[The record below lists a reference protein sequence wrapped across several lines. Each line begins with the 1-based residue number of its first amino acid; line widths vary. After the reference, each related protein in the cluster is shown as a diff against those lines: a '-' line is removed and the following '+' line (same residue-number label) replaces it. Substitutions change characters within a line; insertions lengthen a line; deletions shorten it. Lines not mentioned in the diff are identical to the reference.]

1 MKFLVYSQV
10 TAEQI
15 AASLGLPEYS
25 YYFVL
30 RDFLPV
36 LQQLGDVLI
45 IEHPEV
51 EVDPLYDAACAAGE
65 RCVFL
70 SFSPPQKTS
79 LGLRCPTIPVFAWEF
94 SSIPNE
100 HWLDELNQD
109 WRYVLQQCGQGISH
123 SDLTVQAVKVELG
136 EAFPAISIPSPV
148 WDKFQSLREQPG
160 ALPLHKSI
168 CIQVRSGVVLDT
180 HDVALEPYMPG
191 PDAVAKAVAAA
202 RAPKPADN
210 QAQSPADAPAVA
222 HVLPQSRLQISRR
235 YLGEWYLRVLRELLP
250 NLPGPGPGPGP
261 VPIQSV
267 APATIELVI
276 EDCDLRL
283 EPRNQVEPSLL
294 PKSGVK
300 PLTPEWHLS
309 ECNFA
314 LSGVVFT
321 SLFNPYDGRKNWVDM
336 LTAFCA
342 AFKDTADA
350 TLVFK
355 LGHHEYQSALN
366 DMLMCMARMP
376 KFKCRVVL
384 LQGFLDKAE
393 FDCLIRASAFV
404 VNASHGEGQCLPL
417 MEFLSCGKPAIAPRH
432 SAMLDYID
440 SEVAF
445 VVDSW
450 LDATAWSHDPRLA
463 YRTLRH
469 QIDWSSLVEA
479 YRAAYRC
486 VQDDPSRYAKMS
498 AAAIERMRGHC
509 SQAVATQKL
518 RQFLSIDEAVSQ

>member
-1 MKFLVYSQV
+1 MKFLVYSEI
-10 TAEQI
+10 TAARI
-15 AASLGLPEYS
+15 AVSLGLPEYS

-30 RDFLPV
+30 RDFMPV
-36 LQQLGDVLI
+36 LQELGDVQV
-45 IEHPEV
+45 IERPEV
-51 EVDPLYDAACAAGE
+51 EVDRLYDEACAAGE
-65 RCVFL
+65 RCLFL
-70 SFSPPQKTS
+70 SFSPPQKTP
-79 LGLRCPTIPVFAWEF
+79 LNLRCPTIPVFAWEF
-94 SSIPNE
+94 DSIPNE
-100 HWLDELNQD
+100 HWLDELSQD
-109 WRYVLQQCGQGISH
+109 WRYVLEKCGRGITH
-123 SDLTVQAVKVELG
+123 SGLTVQAVKAEMG
-136 EAFPAISIPSPV
+136 ESFPVISIPSPV
-148 WDKFQSLREQPG
+148 WDKYQSLREQP
-160 ALPLHKSI
+160 AVQPLQQGMRI
-168 CIQVRSGVVLDT
+168 RVRSGVVLDT

-202 RAPKPADN
+202 RTREQTDSPPA
-210 QAQSPADAPAVA
+210 AQTATQVIQPSRQ
-222 HVLPQSRLQISRR
+222 QSRLQISRR

-250 NLPGPGPGPGP
+250 WLPDPA
-261 VPIQSV
+261 QLA
-267 APATIELVI
+267 APTAVELVI
-276 EDCDLRL
+276 ESDDKRL
-283 EPRNQVEPSLL
+283 EPRNPVEPSSL
-294 PKSGVK
+294 PKSGVN
-300 PLTPEWHLS
+300 PRTPQWVLN
-309 ECNFA
+309 ECSFE

-321 SLFNPYDGRKNWVDM
+321 ALFNPYDGRKNWVDM

-384 LQGFLDKAE
+384 LQGFLEKAE
-393 FDCLIRASAFV
+393 FDSLIRASAFV

-463 YRTLRH
+463 YRTCRH
-469 QIDWSSLVEA
+469 QIDWASLVRA
-479 YRAAYRC
+479 YCAAYQC
-486 VQDDPSRYAKMS
+486 VRNEPSRYTQMS

-509 SQAVATQKL
+509 SQAVAMTRL
-518 RQFLSIDEAVSQ
+518 EDFLNLDEALSQ

>member
-1 MKFLVYSQV
+1 MKFLVYSEV
-10 TAEQI
+10 TAARI

-36 LQQLGDVLI
+36 LQQLGDVLVV
-45 IEHPEV
+45 ERPEV

-65 RCVFL
+65 RCLFL
-70 SFSPPQKTS
+70 SFSPPQKTP
-79 LGLRCPTIPVFAWEF
+79 LDLRCPTIPVFAWEF
-94 SSIPNE
+94 DSIPNE

-109 WRYVLQQCGQGISH
+109 WRYVLEKCGQGITH
-123 SDLTVQAVKVELG
+123 SGLTVQAVKAELG
-136 EAFPAISIPSPV
+136 ESFPIVSIPSPV
-148 WDKFQSLREQPG
+148 WDKFQALRDQP
-160 ALPLHKSI
+160 ATLPLHKSVH
-168 CIQVRSGVVLDT
+168 IQVQSGVVLDT

-191 PDAVAKAVAAA
+191 PDAVAKAVAMA
-202 RAPKPADN
+202 RAPK
-210 QAQSPADAPAVA
+210 QTESPATSQLEAAISQRIRQ
-222 HVLPQSRLQISRR
+222 QSRLQISRR
-235 YLGEWYLRVLRELLP
+235 YLGEWYLRVLRGLF
-250 NLPGPGPGPGP
+250 PGLPGP
-261 VPIQSV
+261 VPAHSDKPIA
-267 APATIELVI
+267 APIAVELVI
-276 EDCDLRL
+276 EPVGQRL
-283 EPRNQVEPSLL
+283 EPRNQVEPSVL
-294 PKSGVK
+294 PKSGVT
-300 PLTPEWHLS
+300 PLTPEWTLS
-309 ECNFA
+309 ECCFE

-321 SLFNPYDGRKNWVDM
+321 ALFNPYDGRKNWVDM

-376 KFKCRVVL
+376 KFQCRVVL

-393 FDCLIRASAFV
+393 FDSLIRASAFA

-440 SEVAF
+440 EEVAF

-479 YRAAYRC
+479 YREAYQC
-486 VQDDPSRYAKMS
+486 VRDDPSRYAKMS

-509 SQAVATQKL
+509 SQAIATEKL
-518 RQFLSIDEAVSQ
+518 RDFLNLDEVLSQ

>member
-1 MKFLVYSQV
+1 MKFLIYSQV
-10 TAEQI
+10 TAAQI

-36 LQQLGDVLI
+36 LRQLGDVLVV
-45 IEHPEV
+45 EHPEI

-65 RCVFL
+65 RCLFL
-70 SFSPPQKTS
+70 SFSPPQKTP

-109 WRYVLQQCGQGISH
+109 WSRVLQKCCQGISH
-123 SDLTVQAVKVELG
+123 SDLTVQAVKAELG
-136 EAFPAISIPSPV
+136 EAFPVISIPSPV
-148 WDKFQSLREQPG
+148 WDKYQSLREQPG
-160 ALPLHKSI
+160 ALPLHNSI
-168 CIQVRSGVVLDT
+168 RIQVRSGVVLDT

-191 PDAVAKAVAAA
+191 ADAVAKAVAAA
-202 RAPKPADN
+202 RAKLADS
-210 QAQSPADAPAVA
+210 QAQERADVTVVQQDPR
-222 HVLPQSRLQISRR
+222 HSRLQITRR
-235 YLGEWYLRVLRELLP
+235 YLGEWYLRVLRKLLP
-250 NLPGPGPGPGP
+250 GLPGTP
-261 VPIQSV
+261 PIQPAV
-267 APATIELVI
+267 PATVELVI
-276 EDCDLRL
+276 EDSDLRL
-283 EPRNQVEPSLL
+283 EPRNQVEPSSL

-300 PLTPEWHLS
+300 PLTPEWRLS
-309 ECNFA
+309 ECNFE

-393 FDCLIRASAFV
+393 FDSLIRASAFV

-417 MEFLSCGKPAIAPRH
+417 MEFLSCGKPAVAPRH

-479 YRAAYRC
+479 YRDAYRC
-486 VQDDPSRYAKMS
+486 AQYDPLRYAKMS

-509 SQAVATQKL
+509 SQAVARQKL

>member
-36 LQQLGDVLI
+36 LQQLGDVLV

-51 EVDPLYDAACAAGE
+51 EVDPLYDAARATGE
-65 RCVFL
+65 RCLFL
-70 SFSPPQKTS
+70 SFSPPQKTP

-94 SSIPNE
+94 SSIPSE
-100 HWLDELNQD
+100 HWLDELNQN
-109 WRYVLQQCGQGISH
+109 WRYVLQACGQGISH
-123 SDLTVQAVKVELG
+123 SGLTVQAVKVELG
-136 EAFPAISIPSPV
+136 EAFPIVSIPSPV

-160 ALPLHKSI
+160 ALPLHRCI
-168 CIQVRSGVVLDT
+168 RIQVRSGVVLDT

-202 RAPKPADN
+202 RALKPTDS
-210 QAQSPADAPAVA
+210 QAQTQADTPVAQHSPQ
-222 HVLPQSRLQISRR
+222 QSRLQITRR

-250 NLPGPGPGPGP
+250 GLPGSKPAQPAASA
-261 VPIQSV
+261 SV
-267 APATIELVI
+267 ELVI
-276 EDCDLRL
+276 EDGGLRL
-283 EPRNQVEPSLL
+283 EPRNQVEPSSL

-300 PLTPEWHLS
+300 PLTPEWSLN
-309 ECNFA
+309 ECNFE

-393 FDCLIRASAFV
+393 FDSLIRASAFV

-440 SEVAF
+440 EEVAF
-445 VVDSW
+445 IVESW

-469 QIDWSSLVEA
+469 QIDWSSLERS
-479 YRAAYRC
+479 YRAAYHC
-486 VQDDPSRYAKMS
+486 AVHEPERYARMS
-498 AAAIERMRGHC
+498 ATAIQRMHGHC
-509 SQAVATQKL
+509 SQAVTAQKL
-518 RQFLSIDEAVSQ
+518 RQFLSLDEVVSQ

>member
-10 TAEQI
+10 TAAQI

-36 LQQLGDVLI
+36 LRQLGDVLV
-45 IEHPEV
+45 IERPEV
-51 EVDPLYDAACAAGE
+51 EVDPLYDTACAVGE
-65 RCVFL
+65 RCLFL
-70 SFSPPQKTS
+70 SFSPPQKTP

-109 WRYVLQQCGQGISH
+109 WCYVLQESAQGISH
-123 SDLTVQAVKVELG
+123 SELTVQAVKAELG
-136 EAFPAISIPSPV
+136 ATFPIISIPSPV
-148 WDKFQSLREQPG
+148 WDKYESLRESPV
-160 ALPLHKSI
+160 ALPLNKGI
-168 CIQVRSGVVLDT
+168 RIQVRSGVVLDT

-191 PDAVAKAVAAA
+191 LDAVAKAVTAA
-202 RAPKPADN
+202 RAEKPAES
-210 QAQSPADAPAVA
+210 QAQAPLDAPVVQCA
-222 HVLPQSRLQISRR
+222 PQQSRLQISRR
-235 YLGEWYLRVLRELLP
+235 YLGEWYLRVLREC
-250 NLPGPGPGPGP
+250 LPGLPGP
-261 VPIQSV
+261 VP
-267 APATIELVI
+267 APPATLELVM
-276 EDCDLRL
+276 EDSTLPL
-283 EPRNQVEPSLL
+283 EPRNQVEPGAL

-300 PLTPEWHLS
+300 PLTPEWALS
-309 ECNFA
+309 ECNFE

-342 AFKDTADA
+342 AFKDDADA

-393 FDCLIRASAFV
+393 FDSLIRASAFV

-440 SEVAF
+440 EEVAF

-450 LDATAWSHDPRLA
+450 EDATAWSHDPRLA

-469 QIDWSSLVEA
+469 QIDWSSLVGA
-479 YRAAYRC
+479 YREAYRC

-498 AAAIERMRGHC
+498 VVAIERMRGHC
-509 SQAVATQKL
+509 SQAVAAQKL
-518 RQFLSIDEAVSQ
+518 RQFLTIDEAFSQ